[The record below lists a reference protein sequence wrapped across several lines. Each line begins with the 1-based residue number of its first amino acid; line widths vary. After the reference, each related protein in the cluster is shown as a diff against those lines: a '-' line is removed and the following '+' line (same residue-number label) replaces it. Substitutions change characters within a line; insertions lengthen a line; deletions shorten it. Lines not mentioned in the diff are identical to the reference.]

1 MWLCIMLELGI
12 LSFTRRE
19 KEIQDGRE
27 GARIVWVQIFKIAQC
42 LLFIH
47 VSLQN
52 HSLLGPH
59 HHIPHPVLTLAYW

>member
-19 KEIQDGRE
+19 KGIQDGRE
-27 GARIVWVQIFKIAQC
+27 RARIVWVQEFKIAQY
-42 LLFIH
+42 LLLIH
-47 VSLQN
+47 LSLQK

-59 HHIPHPVLTLAYW
+59 HHTLHPALALAYW